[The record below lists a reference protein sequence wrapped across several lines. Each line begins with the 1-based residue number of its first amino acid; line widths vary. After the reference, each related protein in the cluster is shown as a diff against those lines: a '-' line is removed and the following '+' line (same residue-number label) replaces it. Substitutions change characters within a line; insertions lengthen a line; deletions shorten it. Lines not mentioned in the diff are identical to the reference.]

1 MLLTVLLVLHHFLGF
16 VPAAELNVFDQS
28 TDEPVAVEVDLNAV
42 ATGRDLL
49 AAEGELWPL
58 NEASRDRIVAEHNR
72 VRSETAQGKMTGKG
86 NEKLPAASNLGP
98 LNWSASLAQVATEW
112 VERCQFKHRDDCG
125 GALIQTNLAPTE
137 LSGYSQ
143 GDACGENIAADTRPA
158 SLDTVI
164 DGIKGWA
171 EEVKDFEYGIFPQE
185 DWSKTGHFS
194 AMIWADTKYVGCG
207 VKKCP
212 EYPPGGTFL
221 VCNYYPAGNMRGAV
235 PYEKGTPPPNGGE
248 AEEGGGA
255 EKQPAAETTGG
266 AEKQPAAGTTG
277 GAEAQPAAG
286 AGVEGGG
293 APKESEEP
301 SDCLTAAPTGC
312 STVASN

>member
-86 NEKLPAASNLGP
+86 NKKLPAASNLGP
-98 LNWSASLAQVATEW
+98 LKWSASLAQIATEW
-112 VERCQFKHRDDCG
+112 VEGCQFKHRPDCG
-125 GALIQTNLAPTE
+125 GALKKTNPAPTD

-143 GDACGENIAADTRPA
+143 GDDCGENMAAESSPA

-164 DGIKGWA
+164 DGIKRWA
-171 EEVKDFEYGIFPQE
+171 EEVKDYEYGIFPE
-185 DWSKTGHFS
+185 EVKVYEKFGHFS

-212 EYPPGGTFL
+212 EDPPGGTFL
-221 VCNYYPAGNMRGAV
+221 VCNYYPAGNMIGEV
-235 PYEKGTPPPNGGE
+235 PYKKGNPPPSGGE
-248 AEEGGGA
+248 AEGGA
-255 EKQPAAETTGG
+255 GEQAQRAAGATGG
-266 AEKQPAAGTTG
+266 EQ
-277 GAEAQPAAG
+277 AQPAAATG
-286 AGVEGGG
+286 AEGEG